1 MICGNFDESVSFF
14 PYRSSS
20 YLTQFFED
28 CGLEKYV
35 HDGTTRAHWV
45 AEVLKEIEAQP
56 SDCQHLPSPSFRTVI
71 QVLMDRADR
80 KNEDTDRKGALNQLN
95 ASLARDGLEAFYADD
110 NCCYLRNIRTGTQSH
125 ADPVVNRALSMDELQ
140 RRNRLESFINH
151 VSEDEL
157 TEKVLLPLFQALRF
171 NRVSI
176 AGHKDKSME
185 FGKDV
190 WMKFCLPTGHWLYFG
205 LQVKCGKLDATARS
219 QNKNIAEIYR
229 QTLMMLG
236 HEIFDPD
243 INKKKLVDHAIIVTS
258 GEITKQA
265 KHWLG
270 ERLDASQRS
279 QIIFMDRS
287 DILHL
292 FVIHQV
298 PMPEEDKSESKSLSI
313 DNTPF

>member
-1 MICGNFDESVSFF
+1 MLRISKKTIHDLAEMICGNPDGSVSFF
-14 PYRSSS
+14 RYRSSS

-28 CGLEKYV
+28 CDLEEYV

-56 SDCQHLPSPSFRTVI
+56 SDNPSLPNPSFRTVI
-71 QVLMDRADR
+71 KVLMDRADR
-80 KNEDTDRKGALNQLN
+80 ENESLDRRGALDQLN
-95 ASLARDGLEAFYADD
+95 ASLARDGLEAFYAND
-110 NCCYLRNIRTGTQSH
+110 NCCYLKNTRTGMQSLT
-125 ADPVVNRALSMDELQ
+125 DPVETRPLSRDELRQ
-140 RRNRLESFINH
+140 LKRLESFIDH
-151 VSEDEL
+151 ASEDEL
-157 TEKVLLPLFQALRF
+157 TEKVLLPLFQTLRF
-171 NRVSI
+171 QRISI

-190 WMKFCLPTGHWLYFG
+190 WMKFCLPTRHWLYFG
-205 LQVKCGKLDATARS
+205 LQVKCGKLHAAARS
-219 QNKNIAEIYR
+219 GNKNIAEAYN

-265 KHWLG
+265 KNWLG
-270 ERLDASQRS
+270 GKLDASQRS

-292 FVIHQV
+292 FVTHRV
-298 PMPEEDKSESKSLSI
+298 PMPE
-313 DNTPF
+313 